1 MLGQMSHDYILEERG
16 ERQEAEFPSSGRMK
30 NNGLQT
36 QQGYGGS
43 FYICEDPRSTAI
55 TSQATKDNELGKASG
70 VPFHTTMFSVL
81 SHSNECL
88 TLFQVAK

>member
-43 FYICEDPRSTAI
+43 F
-55 TSQATKDNELGKASG
+55 
-70 VPFHTTMFSVL
+70 
-81 SHSNECL
+81 
-88 TLFQVAK
+88 